1 MAASE
6 RNNTAELLQKLGG
19 DLKRLRVL
27 LVDRHT
33 SARNSLRVILSTLG
47 ISAVHSAATAAE
59 VLRQVK
65 AYAFDIILAD
75 YQLDDDRD
83 GQQLLDEL
91 RQKHLISLSTVYM
104 VITAERAYHNVVSVA
119 ELAPDD
125 YLVKPFTSE
134 QLQGRLAKAIYKK
147 QFFEAVFA
155 QLDNGAFADAL
166 ATCDGLIG
174 KEDLFLYDTLRFKGE
189 ILNVLGRHEE
199 ARAIYEQVLDKAIV
213 PWARMGLAIA
223 LRGLDELPQAE
234 TLASSLVA
242 DFPEYLAAYDFLAA
256 VREEMGKL
264 REAQEVLVRAAA
276 ISPNNSVRQRLVG
289 DVAARN
295 EDFDVA
301 ERAYGKVLERHRGS
315 SLRVIDDYA
324 NLSRVMIGKG
334 RTDAARAITQELR
347 REWRGSMPGELAAL
361 IMDSL
366 CAGQEGE
373 PAKAKQ
379 ALEKALAL
387 HSALQGEAGQRD
399 FSQKIA
405 VDLAHACLAA
415 GDEAKAQ
422 EILGRVAAENHE
434 DRGMI
439 AQIQGVYVKTG
450 KAEAGQTLL
459 AKVGR
464 EIIEINNRGVLAAR
478 GGDLKAS
485 VQLLI
490 EAAERVPNLQFLVN
504 ASKAIFTLLDRDGWD
519 SELGKRGLHY
529 LQLAQSRDMRNA
541 KVISARALYEQVARK
556 FGVEVVRFVGGR

>member
-1 MAASE
+1 MSPPE
-6 RNNTAELLQKLGG
+6 RNNTAELLQKLGS
-19 DLKRLRVL
+19 DLKRMRVL

-33 SARNSLRVILSTLG
+33 SARNSLRIILSTLG
-47 ISAVHSAATAAE
+47 VSAVHSAATSAE
-59 VLRQVK
+59 VLRQVR
-65 AYAFDIILAD
+65 AYPFDIILAD
-75 YQLDDDRD
+75 YQLDDGRD
-83 GQQLLDEL
+83 GQQLLEEL

-125 YLVKPFTSE
+125 YLIKTFTSE
-134 QLQGRLAKAIYKK
+134 HLQGRLAKALYKK

-155 QLDNGAFADAL
+155 RLDNGAFADAL
-166 ATCDGLIG
+166 GICEELIG

-199 ARAIYEQVLDKAIV
+199 AREVYERVLDDAIV

-234 TLASSLVA
+234 VLASSVIA

-264 REAQEVLVRAAA
+264 QEAQEVLVRAAA

-289 DVAARN
+289 DVAVRN
-295 EDFDVA
+295 EDLDVA

-315 SLRVIDDYA
+315 SLKVIDDYA
-324 NLSRVMIGKG
+324 NLSRVMLGKG
-334 RTDAARAITQELR
+334 HTDAAKAIAQDLR
-347 REWRGSMPGELAAL
+347 RDWRGSMQGELAAL
-361 IMDSL
+361 VMDSL
-366 CAGQEGE
+366 CAEQEGE

-387 HSALQGEAGQRD
+387 HGALQSDTGQND

-422 EILGRVAAENHE
+422 EILGKVAAENHE

-439 AQIQGVYVKTG
+439 AQIQGVYLKAG
-450 KAEAGQTLL
+450 KAEAGQSLL
-459 AKVGR
+459 AKVGK
-464 EIIEINNRGVLAAR
+464 EIIELNNRGVLAAR

-504 ASKAIFTLLDRDGWD
+504 ASKAIFTLLDRQGWD
-519 SELGKRGLHY
+519 AELGQRALHY
-529 LQLAQSRDMRNA
+529 LQLAQARDMRNA
-541 KVISARALYEQVARK
+541 KVISARELYQQVARK
-556 FGVEVVRFVGGR
+556 YGIEVIPLGSNR